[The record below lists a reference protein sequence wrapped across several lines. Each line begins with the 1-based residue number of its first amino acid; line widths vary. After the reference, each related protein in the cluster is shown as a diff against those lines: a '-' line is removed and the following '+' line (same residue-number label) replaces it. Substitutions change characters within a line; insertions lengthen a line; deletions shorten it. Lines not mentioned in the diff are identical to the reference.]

1 MNAIG
6 VVVRASPGRVWV
18 RIPSTGQTETWG
30 PCRIMAGPWT
40 QTPVLS
46 TAAANGPDVHIHAQT
61 PRAAIAPGDQ
71 VLVVSVGD
79 NTDEW
84 VVVGPLEP

>member
-6 VVVRASPGRVWV
+6 IVVRVTPGRIWV

-30 PCRIMAGPWT
+30 PCRVMAGPWT
-40 QTPVLS
+40 QTPTLS
-46 TAAANGPDVHIHAQT
+46 TGTAAGPDAHVHTQT
-61 PRAAIAPGDQ
+61 PRAPINTGDQ